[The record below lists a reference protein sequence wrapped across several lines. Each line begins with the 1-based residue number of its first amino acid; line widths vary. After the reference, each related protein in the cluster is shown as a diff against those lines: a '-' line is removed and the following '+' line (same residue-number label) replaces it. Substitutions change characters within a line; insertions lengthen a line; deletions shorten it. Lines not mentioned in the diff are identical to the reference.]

1 MSAVSKKQAKD
12 LVIGKRRDITEDD
25 LDTSSSVV
33 TLKAKKLLRHV
44 MALGSSGSGK
54 TVFCKVIVEEML
66 RLGIPCICIDP
77 QGDLCSLALDIAN
90 QDEENLIKQ
99 GIDPQLAQQFIDQTD
114 AVVFTPA
121 SRVSVPLCADPFYS
135 DVSVL
140 KGKERLQ
147 AVSSVANMLVS
158 LLGYDLASDDGEGL
172 VAAFDY
178 KLTQLAEE
186 HMYPK
191 NLDEFTKV
199 LEAMGEDA
207 EVELSR
213 YIDQR
218 KLKTCLRKL
227 ARLDVGTRRLLFH

>member
-1 MSAVSKKQAKD
+1 
-12 LVIGKRRDITEDD
+12 
-25 LDTSSSVV
+25 
-33 TLKAKKLLRHV
+33 

-54 TVFCKVIVEEML
+54 TVFSKVMVEEMT
-66 RLGIPCICIDP
+66 RSGIPAICIDP
-77 QGDLCSLALDIAN
+77 QGDLCSLALGLN
-90 QDEENLIKQ
+90 SPEELEKQ
-99 GIDPQLAQQFIDQTD
+99 GIDLELARQFRDRVE
-114 AVVFTPA
+114 VVIFTPA
-121 SRVSVPLCADPFYS
+121 SRKGIPLCADPFYS

-199 LEAMGEDA
+199 LEGKL
-207 EVELSR
+207 LS
-213 YIDQR
+213 
-218 KLKTCLRKL
+218 
-227 ARLDVGTRRLLFH
+227 LLS